1 MFFSTVPSP
10 LLLFLSSRVGDYV
23 RANLPEF
30 KWDFKDLFFSI
41 ATRVGSSDRLH
52 TDWGDYRY
60 GGIAF
65 VLTLTEWKAGGDIEL
80 PQLGVSVRPVPGD
93 VLCFQAGRLL
103 HAATTPEGERVV
115 LTFFT
120 DNGLFANAA
129 KY

>member
-1 MFFSTVPSP
+1 
-10 LLLFLSSRVGDYV
+10 
-23 RANLPEF
+23 LPAF
-30 KWDFKDLFFSI
+30 KWDFKDLFFGV
-41 ATRVGSSDRLH
+41 ATRIGSSDKLH

-65 VLTLTEWKAGGDIEL
+65 VLTLTEWTGGGDLEL

-103 HAATTPEGERVV
+103 HAVTTPEEGERVV

-120 DNGLFANAA
+120 DNGLFVNVA
-129 KY
+129 K